1 MAAMHVVTDR
11 AGEHPIEHGV
21 RPFDIGRDLRAVA
34 RLIAVAFADELDENG
49 EAALRELR
57 ILGHMSGLIR
67 LLTRSTGELQDVFNG
82 FVWVENGQLVGN
94 VTVQRAAANSGRWQ
108 IANVAVSPAY
118 RGRGISRA
126 LMETALNYV
135 AEMGGAWAVLQVRAD
150 NLVARGLYERMG
162 FEEMGGSTEM
172 VIDRPPREVSVPTI
186 PGLRSF
192 SGADSQLLYELATNQ
207 QTAEAQW
214 WRAVRR
220 ADFDL
225 PLEQRLGEWFTQ
237 AVGRERIYR
246 MAIREYENRFE
257 GALLLKARRWRGVHE
272 LNLWTRSD
280 VAGDYERGLVLWAL
294 ACMQNYPVWPMKV
307 TLSTHQRA
315 AQATLAAY
323 GFREH
328 HTLLTMR
335 RRVR

>member
-1 MAAMHVVTDR
+1 MAAMHVLTDR
-11 AGEHPIEHGV
+11 AGEQQIEYGV
-21 RPFDIGRDLRAVA
+21 RPFDIGRDLRSVA
-34 RLIAVAFADELDENG
+34 RLIAVAFADELDESG

-67 LLTRSTGELQDVFNG
+67 LLTRSSGELQDVFNG

-94 VTVQRAAANSGRWQ
+94 VTVQRAASNSGRWQ
-108 IANVAVSPAY
+108 IANVAVSPTY

-135 AEMGGAWAVLQVRAD
+135 GEMGGTWAVLQVRAD

-172 VIDRPPREVSVPTI
+172 VIGRPPREVSVPAI
-186 PGLRSF
+186 PALQRF
-192 SGADSQLLYELATNQ
+192 SGGESHLLYELATNQ
-207 QTAEAQW
+207 QSAESQW
-214 WRAVRR
+214 WRAIRR
-220 ADFDL
+220 ADFEL
-225 PLEQRLGEWFTQ
+225 PWEQRLGEWMTQ
-237 AVGRERIYR
+237 LAGRERIYR

-257 GALLLKARRWRGVHE
+257 GALLLKARRWRGIHE
-272 LNLWTRSD
+272 LNLWTRTD
-280 VAGDYERGLVLWAL
+280 VDDEYQRWLVLWAL
-294 ACMQNYPVWPMKV
+294 GRIQNYPIWPMKV
-307 TLSTHQRA
+307 TLNTNQTA

-323 GFREH
+323 GFSEH